1 VGDYRLSTTA
11 EADIVDI
18 LAVSLERWGSEASRR
33 YAEMLKAAI
42 RQVADHP
49 DGRATR
55 ARSDLAPGMRSFHT
69 RFTRGRNPK
78 AAVKSPVHVLI
89 YRVVEPDLVEI
100 VRVWHEG
107 MDLSRHLGPSADD

>member
-1 VGDYRLSTTA
+1 VGDCRLATTA

-33 YAEMLKAAI
+33 YSEMLKAAV

-49 DGRATR
+49 DGRAMR
-55 ARSDLAPGMRSFHT
+55 VRSDLAPGMRSFHT
-69 RFTRGRNPK
+69 RFTGRRNPK
-78 AAVKSPVHVLI
+78 AAVKSPVHMLI

-100 VRVWHEG
+100 IGVLPER
-107 MDLSRHLGPSADD
+107 MDLHRYLGSSADD